1 MYNATLSGKE
11 GDSKLQ
17 WYQSTDGETFTPI
30 EGATG
35 LSYTMDKADA
45 LALAAIKSKSSRS
58 IRTGWQAKQSAA
70 PSSSTATA
78 MSWLESLWKP
88 DKQFNASEAGSML
101 TDGDL
106 LTKWCA
112 DGVSEEDPRVAII
125 DMNGVYDL
133 RQDHSAP
140 CNRRL

>member
-1 MYNATLSGKE
+1 MDGTYTYVNATLSGKE

-45 LALAAIKSKSSRS
+45 LALAAIKFEVIPVDKD
-58 IRTGWQAKQSAA
+58 GVAGEAV
-70 PSSSTATA
+70 SSSVVIN
-78 MSWLESLWKP
+78 SDSNVLVGKP
-88 DKQFNASEAGSML
+88 VEADKQFNASEAGSML

-106 LTKWCA
+106 LTKRTRAWP
-112 DGVSEEDPRVAII
+112 S
-125 DMNGVYDL
+125 
-133 RQDHSAP
+133 ST
-140 CNRRL
+140 